1 MNSKVK
7 IVSVVLCVAVIVA
20 CYVGYS
26 TAVSFAS
33 FDICE
38 VDNSSLI
45 ESYWTEVLGT
55 IPASKAADY
64 GAYGW
69 ENDLQVIEIDYELY
83 NPFNDRI
90 TIPGNLC
97 YYYGDDGRWLTTYD
111 ATEDYLEISGYD
123 NCKMLPPGENMGFR
137 EYVLVPE
144 GMKVIYASGEVDGTE
159 KVAIRI
165 ED

>member
-7 IVSVVLCVAVIVA
+7 IVSVALCVVVLTG

-26 TAVSFAS
+26 TALSYAY
-33 FDICE
+33 FDICRA
-38 VDNSSLI
+38 NNCSLI
-45 ESYWTEVLGT
+45 SSYWTQELWT
-55 IPASKAADY
+55 IPASQAADY

-69 ENDLQVIEIDYELY
+69 ENDLQVIQIDYELY

-97 YYYGDDGRWLTTYD
+97 YYYGEDGRWLTTYD
-111 ATEDYLEISGYD
+111 TIDSDSIISGYD
-123 NCKMLPPGENMGFR
+123 NCKMLPPGESMGFR

-144 GMKVIYASGEVDGTE
+144 GTKEIYAYGNLEDEE
-159 KVAIRI
+159 KVTIRI
-165 ED
+165 VE